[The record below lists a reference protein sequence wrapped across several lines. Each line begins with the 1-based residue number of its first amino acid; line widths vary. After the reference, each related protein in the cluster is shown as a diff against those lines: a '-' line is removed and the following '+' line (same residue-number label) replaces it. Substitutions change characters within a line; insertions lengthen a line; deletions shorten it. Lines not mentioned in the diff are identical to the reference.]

1 MKTFK
6 TYLNELNLA
15 QRKAIG
21 RRLAMMSKKASTQ
34 KKKERNKLKAWPAN
48 IILKKAQK
56 KVRQFVMKK
65 IAGKERDLSD
75 LGLAAKERLEKQ
87 ADKKMKGGKM
97 KGMVKKMAKQIQTK
111 HKEDIKKAKE
121 DQKEDIKKAR
131 EDQFMGKQV

>member
-15 QRKAIG
+15 QRKATG
-21 RRLAMMSKKASTQ
+21 RRMAMMSKKASTQ
-34 KKKERNKLKAWPAN
+34 KKKERNKLKAWPADV
-48 IILKKAQK
+48 ILKKAQK

-75 LGLAAKERLEKQ
+75 LGIAAKERLEKE

-97 KGMVKKMAKQIQTK
+97 KSMVIKVGKQIQLK

-121 DQKEDIKKAR
+121 KKKE
-131 EDQFMGKQV
+131 E

>member
-15 QRKAIG
+15 QRKATG
-21 RRLAMMSKKASTQ
+21 RRMAMMSKKASTQ
-34 KKKERNKLKAWPAN
+34 KKKERNKLKAWPADV
-48 IILKKAQK
+48 ILKKAQK

-97 KGMVKKMAKQIQTK
+97 KSMVIKVGKQIQLK

-121 DQKEDIKKAR
+121 KKKE
-131 EDQFMGKQV
+131 E

>member
-15 QRKAIG
+15 QRKATG
-21 RRLAMMSKKASTQ
+21 RRMAMMSKKASTQ

-75 LGLAAKERLEKQ
+75 LGIAAKERLEKE

-97 KGMVKKMAKQIQTK
+97 KSMVIKMGKQIQLK

-121 DQKEDIKKAR
+121 KKKE
-131 EDQFMGKQV
+131 E

>member
-15 QRKAIG
+15 QRKATG
-21 RRLAMMSKKASTQ
+21 RRMAMMSKKASTQ
-34 KKKERNKLKAWPAN
+34 KKKARNKLKAWPATVVH
-48 IILKKAQK
+48 KKAQK
-56 KVRQFVMKK
+56 AVRKFVMKK

-75 LGLAAKERLEKQ
+75 LGIAAKERLEKE

-97 KGMVKKMAKQIQTK
+97 KSMVIKMGKQIQLK

-121 DQKEDIKKAR
+121 KKKE
-131 EDQFMGKQV
+131 E

>member
-15 QRKAIG
+15 QRKATG
-21 RRLAMMSKKASTQ
+21 RRMAMMSKKASTQ
-34 KKKERNKLKAWPAN
+34 KKKERNKLKAWPADV
-48 IILKKAQK
+48 ILKKAQK

-75 LGLAAKERLEKQ
+75 LGIAAKERLEKE

-97 KGMVKKMAKQIQTK
+97 KSMVIKMGKQIQLK

-121 DQKEDIKKAR
+121 KKKE
-131 EDQFMGKQV
+131 E